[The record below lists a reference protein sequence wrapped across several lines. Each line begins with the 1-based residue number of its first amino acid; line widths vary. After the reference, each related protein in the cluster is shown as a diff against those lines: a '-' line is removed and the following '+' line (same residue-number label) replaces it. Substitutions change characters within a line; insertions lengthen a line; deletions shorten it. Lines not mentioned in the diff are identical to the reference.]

1 MALAALQD
9 MTWCQEY
16 ALSNR
21 RLMLDLMIDCVAHEL
36 SNVDPDTDGL
46 INIHHNYCASEPCNF
61 QVGRLDLLSSFCA
74 DASSLPYA

>member
-1 MALAALQD
+1 MPMALWVLQD

-36 SNVDPDTDGL
+36 SGIDPDTERL

-61 QVGRLDLLSSFCA
+61 QVCRLNLRAVIFYILL
-74 DASSLPYA
+74 P